1 MGIRQT
7 ATVLWLLVATTL
19 AAPPVLAEGP
29 APAITPDL
37 LIERQLVQGPDLVVL
52 DVRTPAEYAAGHVP
66 GAVNVPH
73 DQIEARLDEL
83 AALREKDVVVYC
95 HSGRRAA
102 LAVETLTR
110 HGFTRLEHLSGDMQ
124 GWSAEHR
131 PVEQSPAETPAAP
144 AAPATPAH
152 LP

>member
-1 MGIRQT
+1 MSIRQS
-7 ATVLWLLVATTL
+7 ATLLFLLSATMMVPVAF
-19 AAPPVLAEGP
+19 AEGP
-29 APAITPDL
+29 APTITPDL

-52 DVRTPAEYAAGHVP
+52 DVRSAAEFAAGHVP

-73 DQIEARLDEL
+73 DQIDARLDEL
-83 AALREKDVVVYC
+83 ATLRDKDVVVYC
-95 HSGRRAA
+95 HTGRRAA

-131 PVEQSPAETPAAP
+131 PVEQSPAEAPPAP
-144 AAPATPAH
+144 TAPATAPH
-152 LP
+152 PP